1 MGDVFI
7 FPERSSIFML
17 KAFFDREKIEYFAV
31 LDYKNCIEISAPIM
45 EREDFSPKSVILFL
59 MPYYTGETL
68 NISRYAASLD
78 YHLAIRGVGERL
90 STYLREKFPDAKMKI
105 FGDHSP
111 IAERHA
117 ACISG
122 LGIAGDSGLLIN
134 EKYGTY
140 VFIGDMI
147 SDIPPE
153 LLGEMQIHEIE
164 SCHHCGA
171 CHRACPTGILRG
183 EGSDCLSAITQRK
196 GELSEEEK
204 SLMRKH
210 NTAWGCDL
218 CQSSCPYNKN
228 PEKTPIDFFY
238 KDRIDHLTKD
248 VLDAM
253 TKEQFKARAFAW
265 RGKKVVERNLEILE
279 NKQ

>member
-1 MGDVFI
+1 
-7 FPERSSIFML
+7 ML
-17 KAFFDREKIEYFAV
+17 AEFFAREKIEYFAV
-31 LDYKNCIEISAPIM
+31 LDYKNCIEISAPIL
-45 EREDFSPKSVILFL
+45 EREDFTPRSVILFL
-59 MPYYTGETL
+59 LPYYTGECV

-90 STYLREKFPDAKMKI
+90 SAHLCENFPDAKMKI

-122 LGIAGDSGLLIN
+122 LGLAGDSGLLIN

-147 SDIPPE
+147 SDIPAH
-153 LLGEMQIHEIE
+153 LLGETKPGKIE
-164 SCHHCGA
+164 ACHHCGA
-171 CHRACPTGILRG
+171 CAAACSTGILRG

-204 SLMRKH
+204 ALMRKH

-218 CQSSCPYNKN
+218 CQSFCPHNKS
-228 PEKTPIDFFY
+228 PEKTPLDFFY
-238 KDRIDHLTKD
+238 KDRIDHLTRD
-248 VLDAM
+248 ALDAM
-253 TKEQFKARAFAW
+253 TKDEFRARAFAW
-265 RGKKVVERNLEILE
+265 RGKKVVERNLQILE

>member
-1 MGDVFI
+1 
-7 FPERSSIFML
+7 ML
-17 KAFFDREKIEYFAV
+17 AEFFAREKIEYFAV

-45 EREDFSPKSVILFL
+45 EREDFTPRSVILFL
-59 MPYYTGETL
+59 LPYYTGECV

-90 STYLREKFPDAKMKI
+90 SAYLCENFPDAKMKI

-117 ACISG
+117 ACIGG
-122 LGIAGDSGLLIN
+122 LGLAGDSGLLIN

-140 VFIGDMI
+140 VFIADVI
-147 SDIPPE
+147 TDIPAH
-153 LLGEMQIHEIE
+153 LLGETAPRKIE
-164 SCHHCGA
+164 ACPHCGA
-171 CHRACPTGILRG
+171 CAAACPTGILRG

-218 CQSSCPYNKN
+218 CQSSCPYNKS
-228 PEKTPIDFFY
+228 PEKTPLDFFY
-238 KDRIDHLTKD
+238 KDRIDHLTRD
-248 VLDAM
+248 TLDAM